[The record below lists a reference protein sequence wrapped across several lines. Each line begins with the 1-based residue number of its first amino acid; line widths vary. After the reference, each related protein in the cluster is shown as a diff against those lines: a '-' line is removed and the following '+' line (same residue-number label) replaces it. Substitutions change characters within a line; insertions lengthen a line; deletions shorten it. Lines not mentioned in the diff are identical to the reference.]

1 MTAFEVWAPSAG
13 RVELASGTERL
24 AMERSGQGAGW
35 WRPVTAPGSQAGG
48 AGLDHIR
55 DYGFVIDGDG
65 PFPDP
70 RSRSQPHGVDGPSR
84 TYDHGQFDWTDHE
97 WTGIGLASAVIYEM
111 HIGTFSP
118 EGTFAGAIERLDHLV
133 GLGVN
138 VVELMPVAEFS
149 GDRGW
154 GYDGADLFAPHHAYG
169 GPDGLKA
176 LVDACHALG
185 LGVVLDVVYNHLGP
199 HGNVL
204 GHFGPYFTD
213 RYTTPWGMAINFDGP
228 GSDEVRAFFVDNALS
243 WLADFHCD
251 GLRLDAVHAIVDTS
265 ALNILEEIASA
276 VDELSLRLGRR
287 VFVIAESDLNDP
299 RVVRPTSAGGFGI
312 HAQWSDDFHHALHA
326 VLTGE
331 QQGYYADFGSLA
343 ALATALRNGFVY
355 QGQFSAYRQRRH
367 GRPAP
372 DLEGWKLLG
381 YSQDHDQVGNRA
393 LGDRTSMLLS
403 PGRLAVAAGLVL
415 TSPFTPM
422 IFQGE
427 EWGATTPF
435 CYFTDHRDPALG
447 QAVRNGRRAE
457 FAAFGWEPG
466 EIPDPQDRATFE
478 RSRLDWSELHSSDH
492 ARLLAWYRRLLELR
506 RTIPGL
512 SDGRRDLVTVVF
524 DEQARW
530 LVMHRHGV
538 SVAVNLGPGQA
549 ILPCPGAK
557 DVLASSDPSGHVV
570 DSGLALGPDSL
581 MVVGRD

>member
-1 MTAFEVWAPSAG
+1 MTSFEVWAPSAA
-13 RVELASGTERL
+13 RVELATGTERL

-35 WRPVTAPGSQAGG
+35 WRPVTASGPQAGA
-48 AGLDHIR
+48 AGLDHIM

-70 RSRSQPHGVDGPSR
+70 RSRWQPYGVDGPSR
-84 TYDHGQFDWTDHE
+84 TYDHARFDWSDHH
-97 WTGIGLASAVIYEM
+97 WTGIDVAAAVIYEM

-154 GYDGADLFAPHHAYG
+154 GYDGVDLFAPHHAYG

-176 LVDACHALG
+176 LVDACHTLG

-199 HGNVL
+199 YGNVL

-213 RYTTPWGMAINFDGP
+213 RYATPWGMAVNFDGP

-243 WLADFHCD
+243 WLSDFHFD

-276 VDELSLRLGRR
+276 VNELSVRLGRR
-287 VFVIAESDLNDP
+287 VFVVAESDLNDP
-299 RVVRPTSAGGFGI
+299 RVVRPTAVGGFGI

-343 ALATALRNGFVY
+343 DLAAALRNGFVY

-393 LGDRTSMLLS
+393 LGDRTSMLLTT
-403 PGRLAVAAGLVL
+403 GRLAVAAGLVL

-435 CYFTDHRDPALG
+435 CYFTDHRDPVLG
-447 QAVRNGRRAE
+447 QAVRDGRRAE
-457 FAAFGWEPG
+457 FAVFGWEPE
-466 EIPDPQDRATFE
+466 EIPDPQAGSTFD
-478 RSRLDWSELHSSDH
+478 RSRLDWSELGSSDH
-492 ARLLAWYRRLLELR
+492 ARMLAWYRRLLELR

-538 SVAVNLGPGQA
+538 SVAANLGSEQA
-549 ILPCPGAK
+549 VVPCPGAR
-557 DVLASSDPSGHVV
+557 DVLAASDPSGHIV

-581 MVVGRD
+581 MVVHRA